1 MSNALIRCYKTTASM
16 TSLWLNFSLLAKR
29 NLILGRE
36 MWPLIMPV
44 RSSVQLP
51 LPGKRKNNTLAVSPT
66 VAVEI
71 DTFEESDSVQIEGLE
86 ESIATWA
93 GRKTRY
99 FNTLGMNGILDLS
112 DTFENSQLSSF
123 LCRNTRRNQTTTIY
137 CFHNDF
143 FYL

>member
-1 MSNALIRCYKTTASM
+1 M

-36 MWPLIMPV
+36 MWPV

-51 LPGKRKNNTLAVSPT
+51 LPGKRKNNTLAASPV

-86 ESIATWA
+86 ESIATWV

-112 DTFENSQLSSF
+112 DTFESSQLSNF
-123 LCRNTRRNQTTTIY
+123 LC
-137 CFHNDF
+137 
-143 FYL
+143 